1 MTHQEPTPQT
11 ATEAVASIL
20 RDYPSG
26 YAADRCG
33 CGWVYTG
40 LDGGLDQHTARHILA
55 AAREHSPIRLDR
67 ETIERALRDAG
78 LVEVVAV
85 HEGYGAEEVVHA
97 HLHSVVDAV
106 LAEWPGESRAAVQAE
121 ALHDAAEEIDSL
133 YFGPD
138 QYRPFSTGAKH
149 RWGAMQ
155 VAKRL
160 RARADRLKKGA
171 DRG

>member
-40 LDGGLDQHTARHILA
+40 LDGDLDQHTARHILA

-106 LAEWPGESRAAVQAE
+106 LAGQLGSN
-121 ALHDAAEEIDSL
+121 
-133 YFGPD
+133 
-138 QYRPFSTGAKH
+138 GATMEMGAH
-149 RWGAMQ
+149 R
-155 VAKRL
+155 
-160 RARADRLKKGA
+160 KGH
-171 DRG
+171 GQ